1 MKKPSDDLRALPVFA
16 NLPKKSLAQ
25 ADSLMTSVTFGAG
38 DVLCAEGNFGLE
50 VFIIVSGKAKVTQA
64 GEVIAE
70 VGPGHVVGE
79 IALLDNSLR
88 SASATATEPVNAL
101 VMTARE
107 FLSVRELPGVDDAIR
122 QIAENHRANSSQSS
136 S

>member
-25 ADSLMTSVTFGAG
+25 ADSLMTSVSFGAG

-50 VFIIVSGKAKVTQA
+50 VFIIVSGTAKVTQA
-64 GEVIAE
+64 GTVIAE
-70 VGPGHVVGE
+70 VGAGDVVGE

-88 SASATATEPVNAL
+88 SASVTAAEPVQAL

-122 QIAENHRANSSQSS
+122 RIADNHKANSASNS
-136 S
+136 